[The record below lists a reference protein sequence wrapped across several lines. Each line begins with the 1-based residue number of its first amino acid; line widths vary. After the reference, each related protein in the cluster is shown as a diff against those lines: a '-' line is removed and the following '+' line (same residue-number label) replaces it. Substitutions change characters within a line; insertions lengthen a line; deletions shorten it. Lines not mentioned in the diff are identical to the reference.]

1 MDKLIKLNLQLHAE
15 KGLKELLGE
24 ELYKQVTEA
33 IGDRELAII
42 NDGNWIPRAKFN
54 TINEE
59 NKAYKAQV
67 AELKQDLADLKAK
80 IKDNE
85 EATKRITALEEE
97 LEAKEAEM
105 ADLRKTK
112 QIELEILA
120 AGPKD
125 IKDILPQIDKSTIK
139 YEDGKITGLKE
150 QLEELRKNKGYLFN
164 EEAATGTG
172 GSKGNRGKTAGGFQE
187 ITREDFLRMTYKERA
202 ELFITDRETY
212 DRVSK

>member
-1 MDKLIKLNLQLHAE
+1 M
-15 KGLKELLGE
+15 
-24 ELYKQVTEA
+24 
-33 IGDRELAII
+33 
-42 NDGNWIPRAKFN
+42 
-54 TINEE
+54 
-59 NKAYKAQV
+59 

-164 EEAATGTG
+164 EETATGTG

-187 ITREDFLRMTYKERA
+187 ITREDFLGMTYKERA